1 MVTLMVTA
9 IVVATFTGTET
20 DTDIA
25 LQGPPTGSTPYSTQT
40 QRVERWAKD
49 EILVMPLI
57 TSFMARTIVRTAPVT
72 LVRMVEIK
80 GVIQAEVPVEREEE
94 DMQDILLI
102 IEPVQVLEGER
113 IRIFEGQRI

>member
-9 IVVATFTGTET
+9 IVLATFMEMDM

-40 QRVERWAKD
+40 QRVERWAKG
-49 EILVMPLI
+49 EILVMLLI

-80 GVIQAEVPVEREEE
+80 GVIQAEVPVERGE
-94 DMQDILLI
+94 DLEDILRI
-102 IEPVQVLEGER
+102 IESVQVLEGER
-113 IRIFEGQRI
+113 RRIFKGPRI